1 MAHFYLRDGTPTAEV
16 IPFAATLDGNS
27 DYVPHKIVTDL
38 TPGTGAAKLGKAEDA
53 AHTSG
58 DTGVAVL
65 AVRRDSAAVGSGT
78 DGDYST
84 LNVDSTGRLYVNSG
98 TGVAEDAALAG
109 GESGAIALVQRQDTR
124 AVSSGATG
132 DATFLAV
139 NAQGDLYV
147 NTAKTRA
154 TLTPTVTVSTSPA
167 YTAGD
172 AVGGKLTF
180 TNAARFSGGS
190 LDIGGIVLTDAIAQ
204 NAELDLVL
212 FDSDPSASTLTDN
225 AAVVV
230 AAADLSKI
238 CARINLNDYF
248 VLGASGKSA
257 TYFFGIS
264 QPIKLASGTSL
275 YGVLITRSTPTYSGT
290 DNLTLKMTVT
300 QD

>member
-1 MAHFYLRDGTPTAEV
+1 MFSISSWLRTRVDFKSTADGSGHHRAH
-16 IPFAATLDGNS
+16 
-27 DYVPHKIVTDL
+27 HIVDQL
-38 TPGTGAAKLGKAEDA
+38 VPGTAAADIGKAEDA
-53 AHTSG
+53 AHASG
-58 DTGVAVL
+58 DTGVMML
-65 AVRRDSAAVGSGT
+65 AVRRDAAAVGSGT

-84 LNVDSTGRLYVNSG
+84 LNVDSYGRLRVDASG
-98 TGVAEDAALAG
+98 GVAEDAALAG
-109 GESGAIALVQRQDTR
+109 GEAGSVALAQRQDTR
-124 AVSSGATG
+124 GVSAGTTG
-132 DATFLAV
+132 DAAFLGL

-147 NTAKTRA
+147 NVSKTRA
-154 TLTPTVTVSTSPA
+154 TLSHTMVVSTSPA

-172 AVGGKLTF
+172 SVGGKLTF
-180 TNAARFSGGS
+180 ANAARFAAGS
-190 LDIGGIVLTDAIAQ
+190 FDIGGIVLTDAIAQ
-204 NAELDLVL
+204 SAEMDLVL

-238 CARINLNDYF
+238 CAIVNLNDYK

-290 DNLTLKMTVT
+290 DNLTLEMTVT